1 MATNNIQMVYD
12 LAKNTSQRSS
22 VYGRY
27 FARVQRKSTLST
39 RGLAEHLI
47 KHGVIA
53 NRADLEAILIKLSE
67 CIPELV
73 AQGYGVKL
81 DGLGTFY
88 PTIENEKGGAATAE
102 DFNAT
107 ENIKGAHLRFCP
119 DQTDLDNLCINGF
132 TKKVVFRPGN
142 LVEITRT
149 TVAGKVKRTHKLTP
163 LVEVQEEPEP

>member
-1 MATNNIQMVYD
+1 MATNNIEMVYD

-27 FARVQRKSTLST
+27 FARVQHKSTLST
-39 RGLAEHLI
+39 RGLAEHLMS
-47 KHGVIA
+47 HGIIG
-53 NRADLEAILIKLSE
+53 NRADLENILTKLSE

-88 PTIENEKGGAATAE
+88 PTIENTKGGAASA
-102 DFNAT
+102 DVFNAT
-107 ENIKGAHLRFCP
+107 QNIKGAHLRFSP
-119 DQTDLDNLCINGF
+119 DKTDLDNLTINGF
-132 TKKVVFRPGN
+132 TKKVVFRAGN

-149 TVAGKVKRTHKLTP
+149 TVEGKVKRTHKLTP
-163 LVEVQEEPEP
+163 LSEVQEEEEP